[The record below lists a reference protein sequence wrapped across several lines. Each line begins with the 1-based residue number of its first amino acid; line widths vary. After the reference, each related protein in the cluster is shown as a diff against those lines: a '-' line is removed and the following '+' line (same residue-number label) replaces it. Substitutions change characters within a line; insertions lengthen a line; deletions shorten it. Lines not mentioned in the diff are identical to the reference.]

1 MTLSQIGGYDA
12 AAGWRMRIGILSDIH
27 SNLEA
32 LTETLAAVEKHRPD
46 MLICLGDVVGYG
58 ASPNECCALIR
69 RSCAVTLLGNHDA
82 AVGGRMDYS
91 FYYDAA
97 RHALDWTA
105 ARLAPE
111 HLEWLKSL
119 PYLHHAE
126 GVGFSHGNPLDA
138 QAFEYVFAT
147 EQAFELLPHLG
158 KLPEVSFVGH
168 SHLCKT
174 FALHGDDEVH
184 EVLATRFTLRRGYK
198 YVVSVGSVG
207 QPRDCDN
214 RAGFVIF
221 DSSRKV
227 IEFHRVPYDVETS
240 AQKIFDAD
248 LALNFGKR
256 LFLGV

>member
-1 MTLSQIGGYDA
+1 M
-12 AAGWRMRIGILSDIH
+12 
-27 SNLEA
+27 E
-32 LTETLAAVEKHRPD
+32 
-46 MLICLGDVVGYG
+46 YG
-58 ASPNECCALIR
+58 
-69 RSCAVTLLGNHDA
+69 
-82 AVGGRMDYS
+82 

-105 ARLAPE
+105 SQLTSE
-111 HLEWLKSL
+111 NLEWLKSL
-119 PYLHHAE
+119 SYAHGIE
-126 GVGFSHGNPLDA
+126 GVGFSHGSPVDPA
-138 QAFEYVFAT
+138 AFEYVFAM
-147 EQAFELLPHLG
+147 EQAYELLPKLG
-158 KLPEVSFVGH
+158 KLPEVNFLGH

-184 EVLATRFTLRRGYK
+184 EVLASRFTMRRGYH
-198 YVVSVGSVG
+198 YVCSVGSVG

-214 RAGFVIF
+214 RAGFVIY
-221 DSSRKV
+221 DSEKRT

>member
-1 MTLSQIGGYDA
+1 
-12 AAGWRMRIGILSDIH
+12 MRIGILSDIH
-27 SNLEA
+27 SNVEA

-46 MLICLGDVVGYG
+46 TLVCLGDVVGYG
-58 ASPNECCALIR
+58 ASPNECCERIR
-69 RSCAVTLLGNHDA
+69 KACSVTLLGNHDA
-82 AVGGRMDYS
+82 AVAGRMDYS

-105 ARLAPE
+105 GRLAAE
-111 HLEWLKSL
+111 HMGWLQGL
-119 PYLHHAE
+119 PHAHKIDDA
-126 GVGFSHGNPLDA
+126 GFSHGNPLDPP
-138 QAFEYVFAT
+138 AFEYVFAM
-147 EQAFELLPHLG
+147 EQAYELLPDLE

-168 SHLCKT
+168 SHLCKA

-184 EVLATRFTLRRGYK
+184 EVLASRFTLRRGYK

-214 RAGFVIF
+214 RAGFVMF
-221 DSSRKV
+221 DSDRRV
-227 IEFHRVPYDVETS
+227 VEFHRVPYDIESS